1 MSNPGPAV
9 PRTVADNPSD
19 PHDREVMLKEV
30 LEGLRRHQKEL
41 SSKYLYDA
49 VGSALFEDI
58 TRLSEYYPTRTE
70 RALLERWMPEWVE
83 LERPAALVELGAG
96 SAEKSRVV
104 LDEMERLDAGN
115 LYVPVDVSGDFLHET
130 AGRLREEYD
139 SLIVRPAVADIT
151 EPLTLPGKLPE
162 PAWFALL
169 GSTIGNFDTP
179 QATRL
184 LCRIVGQMRA
194 GDRFLMGVD
203 LRPGPNKSQE
213 RLEAAY
219 DDAAG
224 VTAEFNLNV
233 LTVLNRELGSD
244 FDPQG
249 FQHEAP
255 YVPEASRVEMHL
267 RATSPKNVHFYGAD
281 EDIVFVTGET
291 IRTEISCKYNR
302 TAIDGIFS
310 DAGLTVERWVQDD
323 DGLFALI
330 LARRA

>member
-1 MSNPGPAV
+1 MSNPGPAF

-104 LDEMERLDAGN
+104 LDEMERLDTGN

-130 AGRLREEYD
+130 AALLREEYD

-151 EPLTLPGKLPE
+151 EPLKLPGVLPE
-162 PAWFALL
+162 PSWFALL
-169 GSTIGNFDTP
+169 GSTIGNFDAP

-184 LCRIVGQMRA
+184 LCRIARQMRA
-194 GDRFLMGVD
+194 ADRFLLGVD
-203 LRPGPNKSQE
+203 LRPGPNKSQA

-224 VTAEFNLNV
+224 VTAAFNLNV
-233 LTVLNRELGSD
+233 LRVLNRELGSD
-244 FDPQG
+244 FDLRG
-249 FQHEAP
+249 FRHEAL
-255 YVPEASRVEMHL
+255 YVPEAGRIEMHL
-267 RATSPKNVHFYGAD
+267 SARSRQIVHFPGAGD
-281 EDIVFVTGET
+281 AIVFVTGET

-302 TAIDGIFS
+302 PAIDVLFS
-310 DAGLTVERWVQDD
+310 DAGLTVERWAQDD